1 MLPNLLYPLYNFL
14 VGLIKSLLKF
24 KIHEVTGDNMT
35 KTPKKSFHTGSVKK
49 TIKIKASQDKVW
61 RKISNIIG
69 LPTWVVDVKKTV
81 YLSKKKR
88 DVGAIRLIT
97 FADGNKIEEHIVAWK
112 NKESFTYIATE
123 GLPLRAYVATISI
136 KVKPKKVVEVT
147 WQSYLNS
154 KKMSEKQFLE
164 FLAFMGSFYEAS
176 LENLKALLEK

>member
-1 MLPNLLYPLYNFL
+1 M
-14 VGLIKSLLKF
+14 V
-24 KIHEVTGDNMT
+24 
-35 KTPKKSFHTGSVKK
+35 KTVKKSFHTGSVKK
-49 TIKIKASQDKVW
+49 IIMIKTSKDKVW
-61 RKISNIIG
+61 RKVSNIVG
-69 LPTWVVDVKKTV
+69 LPTWLIDVKKTV

-88 DVGAIRLIT
+88 GVGAVRLIT

-112 NKESFTYIATE
+112 DQEYFTYIATE

-136 KVKPKKVVEVT
+136 KVKSKKIVQVT

-164 FLAFMGSFYEAS
+164 FLAFMGSFYDAS

>member
-1 MLPNLLYPLYNFL
+1 M
-14 VGLIKSLLKF
+14 IKTSK
-24 KIHEVTGDNMT
+24 G
-35 KTPKKSFHTGSVKK
+35 
-49 TIKIKASQDKVW
+49 KVW
-61 RKISNIIG
+61 RKVSNIVG
-69 LPTWVVDVKKTV
+69 LPTWLIDVKKTV

-88 DVGAIRLIT
+88 GVGAVRLIT
-97 FADGNKIEEHIVAWK
+97 FADGNKIEEHIVAW
-112 NKESFTYIATE
+112 NDQEYFTYIATE

-136 KVKPKKVVEVT
+136 KAKSKKIVQVT

>member
-1 MLPNLLYPLYNFL
+1 M
-14 VGLIKSLLKF
+14 V
-24 KIHEVTGDNMT
+24 
-35 KTPKKSFHTGSVKK
+35 KTVKKSFHTGSVKK
-49 TIKIKASQDKVW
+49 IIMIKTSKDKVW
-61 RKISNIIG
+61 RKVSNIVG
-69 LPTWVVDVKKTV
+69 LPTWLIDVKKTV

-88 DVGAIRLIT
+88 GVGAVRLIT
-97 FADGNKIEEHIVAWK
+97 FTDGSKIEEHVVSWK
-112 NKESFTYIATE
+112 SGEYFTYIATE

-136 KVKPKKVVEVT
+136 KVKSKKIVQVT

>member
-1 MLPNLLYPLYNFL
+1 M
-14 VGLIKSLLKF
+14 V
-24 KIHEVTGDNMT
+24 
-35 KTPKKSFHTGSVKK
+35 KTVKKSFHTGSVKK
-49 TIKIKASQDKVW
+49 IIMIKTSKGKVW
-61 RKISNIIG
+61 RKVSNIVG
-69 LPTWVVDVKKTV
+69 LPTWLIDVKKTV

-88 DVGAIRLIT
+88 GVGAVRLIT
-97 FADGNKIEEHIVAWK
+97 FADWNKIEEHIVAWK
-112 NKESFTYIATE
+112 DQEYFTYIATE

-136 KVKPKKVVEVT
+136 KAKSKKIVQVT